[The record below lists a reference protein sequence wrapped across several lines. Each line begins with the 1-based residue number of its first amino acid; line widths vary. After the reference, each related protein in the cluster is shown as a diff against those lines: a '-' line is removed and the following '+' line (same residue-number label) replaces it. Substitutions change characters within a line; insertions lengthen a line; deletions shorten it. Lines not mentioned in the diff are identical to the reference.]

1 MVSAEVKIEA
11 KATPRMKRTISHAG
25 KYTPRPRLPMQ
36 APASSIPSVRV
47 RLRPSSSIVRPT
59 SGAPKAMPANI
70 TVAVNPIMGVA
81 IRMPSSTTVDTG
93 RTIPNPNPAVKIAKK
108 QAYMGLIFSDIESLV
123 IYKLITELIRTLL
136 LSEKYR
142 KGTLVCQ

>member
-1 MVSAEVKIEA
+1 
-11 KATPRMKRTISHAG
+11 
-25 KYTPRPRLPMQ
+25 
-36 APASSIPSVRV
+36 
-47 RLRPSSSIVRPT
+47 
-59 SGAPKAMPANI
+59 MPANI